1 MEFNNWNGNALMRLV
16 NRSGANLN
24 ERQFEL
30 KLANLRIQYRDA
42 LEGRIENDPAK
53 IAYFEAY
60 VLPALAKKVP
70 ITINGITKEKF
81 VCLDPDCIDRKRFN
95 PNLVNKQQ
103 LSLAP
108 TNDRYDMKPSFV
120 DKQKFYRHLTTM
132 HDQQLPGGGSF
143 IRPNDNST
151 MPGGFWCSVC
161 GQHFCRLDHFSIHK
175 STVKHAYCSDAEP
188 SCVPPA
194 VMVTYE

>member
-1 MEFNNWNGNALMRLV
+1 MEFNNWNGNALIRLV
-16 NRSGANLN
+16 NRTGANLN

-53 IAYFEAY
+53 IAYFEAF

-70 ITINGITKEKF
+70 ITISGITREKY
-81 VCLDPDCIDRKRFN
+81 VCLDPNCLDGKRFN

-108 TNDRYDMKPSFV
+108 TNDSYDMKPSFV
-120 DKQKFYRHLTTM
+120 DILKFYRHLTTM
-132 HDQQLPGGGSF
+132 HNQQLPGGGIF
-143 IRPNDNST
+143 IRPNNN
-151 MPGGFWCSVC
+151 
-161 GQHFCRLDHFSIHK
+161 
-175 STVKHAYCSDAEP
+175 
-188 SCVPPA
+188 
-194 VMVTYE
+194 